1 VWRVRVKLSIRR
13 NVAIAGLRPA
23 RGPAGS
29 CERASSGATLAS
41 REVERV
47 RKWRGKRRKGHSIG
61 IRIRVP
67 RSGSRD
73 FRVSRH
79 AFRARSARFPNKVDH
94 VETPRDRF
102 FRLRP
107 TPICQ
112 CQWRIGHLSDSKSS
126 VTRLVFLSP
135 LTQPAPNYRQPTTA
149 FKYKAAC
156 PYFLAVLRPNA
167 SSLERVK

>member
-1 VWRVRVKLSIRR
+1 VWTCACETVDLTKRGDRW
-13 NVAIAGLRPA
+13 LRPA

-29 CERASSGATLAS
+29 CERASSDATLAS

-47 RKWRGKRRKGHSIG
+47 RKWRGKRRKEHSIG

-79 AFRARSARFPNKVDH
+79 PFRARSARFRNKVDH

-126 VTRLVFLSP
+126 VSSCFPRV
-135 LTQPAPNYRQPTTA
+135 TQPAPNYRQPTTA
-149 FKYKAAC
+149 FRYKAAC
-156 PYFLAVLRPNA
+156 PYFLVVLRPNA